1 MVRNAI
7 GAQGPRKVVVVAFD
21 GVRFLDVV
29 GPLEVFTVA
38 NEQGDNYVAR
48 VATLGGEDVVTT
60 TGNRLGA
67 DVALAD
73 LGASDIDTLLVAG
86 TPNWQLLLA
95 PDLVAEVARLAPR
108 ARRIVSVCTGTFALA
123 AAGLLDG
130 RLAATHWRHAAAL
143 VREFPE
149 VKVDEQALFVRDGNV
164 FTAAGIAAG
173 IDLALALVE
182 DDLGAEVARNAAKV
196 LVVFLQR
203 PGGQSQF
210 SPWTS
215 APAVKSE
222 PLRRVLDAVALDPA
236 GDHSLAAMAE
246 RAHFSVR
253 HLSRIFEEQVGLTAG
268 AYVER
273 VRVEAARAMLEGGD
287 DGLAVVAARTGF
299 GSAETMR
306 RTFLRELGVTPGAYR
321 SQFRT
326 TGITDDGGQRDE
338 PNIWPDAFHRIS
350 VTPATVED

>member
-1 MVRNAI
+1 MVHTTQ
-7 GAQGPRKVVVVAFD
+7 GANGPRKVVVVAFD

-38 NEQGDNYVAR
+38 NEQGDHYVAR
-48 VATLGGEDVVTT
+48 VATIGGRDVVTT

-67 DVALAD
+67 DVGLAD
-73 LGASDIDTLLVAG
+73 LGVGDIDTLLVAG
-86 TPNWQLLLA
+86 TPNWHLLLA
-95 PDLVAEVARLAPR
+95 PDLVAQVARLAPR
-108 ARRIVSVCTGTFALA
+108 SRRIVSVCTGTFALA

-130 RLAATHWRHAAAL
+130 RRAATHWRHATAL
-143 VREFPE
+143 ARKFPQ
-149 VKVDEQALFVRDGNV
+149 VNVDHEALFVRDGNL

-173 IDLALALVE
+173 IDLALGLVE
-182 DDLGAEVARNAAKV
+182 DDLGAGVARSAAKV

-222 PLRRVLDAVALDPA
+222 PLRSALDAVALDPA
-236 GDHSLAAMAE
+236 GDHSLGAMAE
-246 RAHFSVR
+246 RTHFSVR
-253 HLSRIFEEQVGLTAG
+253 HLSRLFEEQVGLTAA

-287 DGLAVVAARTGF
+287 EGLPLVADRTGF
-299 GSAETMR
+299 GSTETMR
-306 RTFLRELGVTPGAYR
+306 RAFLRELGVTPGAYR
-321 SQFRT
+321 AHFRT
-326 TGITDDGGQRDE
+326 TGIKDDRRSRDE
-338 PNIWPDAFHRIS
+338 LDIWPDTFHRVPVS
-350 VTPATVED
+350 PQG